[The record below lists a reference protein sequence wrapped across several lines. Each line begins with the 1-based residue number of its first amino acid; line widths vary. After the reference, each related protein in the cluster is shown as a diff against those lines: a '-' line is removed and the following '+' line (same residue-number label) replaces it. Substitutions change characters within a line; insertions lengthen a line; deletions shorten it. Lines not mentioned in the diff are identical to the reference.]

1 MARKKNSVALFEVIS
16 KTKDNRGR
24 DDTRIPDWAGRQ
36 PQSADAA
43 TPEPQD
49 TPPPQ
54 PDYQHA
60 GEDFASSLA
69 DTAPRRLTVTLNY
82 VSCAVAAAVLIVLV
96 GGAFWLGRVTGPAGP
111 VRGAGVGVG
120 GDKKA
125 ITPGNKAKTPKPAIP
140 KRVPGK
146 YYLVIQQ
153 LPGKST
159 QDLVDARGIAKFCN
173 ANNTP
178 AKVWQTKNYY
188 YVWAFR
194 AFDSYPATLAPEAL
208 SYARGIEKLGKE
220 YSRYAARSGGKLKR
234 HDFRQRKGGKLEP
247 HFKLYSDKR

>member
-24 DDTRIPDWAGRQ
+24 DDTRVPDWAGRQ

-60 GEDFASSLA
+60 GEELAS
-69 DTAPRRLTVTLNY
+69 APGDAAPWRLTVTLNS
-82 VSCAVAAAVLIVLV
+82 VNCAVAAAVLIVLV
-96 GGAFWLGRVTGPAGP
+96 GGAFWLGRATGSAGP
-111 VRGAGVGVG
+111 VRAAGVGAG
-120 GDKKA
+120 GEKKA
-125 ITPGNKAKTPKPAIP
+125 TTSGNTTKTTKPPAP

-153 LPGKST
+153 LPGKSS
-159 QDLVDARGIAKFCN
+159 QDLADARGIEKFCN

-178 AKVWQTKNYY
+178 GEVWQTSKYY
-188 YVWAFR
+188 YVLGFR
-194 AFDSYPATLAPEAL
+194 PFDSYPATLSAEANK
-208 SYARGIEKLGKE
+208 YAQEIEKLGRE
-220 YSRYAARSGGKLKR
+220 YSRHAARSGGRLKR
-234 HDFRQRKGGKLEP
+234 HDFRQRKGGQLEP
-247 HFKLYSDKR
+247 HFKLYSNNQ